1 MYHFSR
7 WKYWLVILVLVVG
20 TLFALPNVFGEG
32 PALQLSRN
40 DRVAMDAAAEQ
51 RVLGVLQGVKIT
63 PEVSYLQ
70 KDRLVLRFADEDQ
83 RVAARDAILKGTS
96 GDYLVAL
103 SSVPRTP
110 EWMRIVGLKPMS
122 LGLDLRGGVHFV
134 YEVDIQGALTQAV
147 ERLERDARTTLR
159 DKRIPYG
166 AVTSEGVTSV
176 SASAP
181 GALRPG
187 LTNVAAVRVVLRNP
201 SDVQAAMDALKAPDG
216 SLQITSGEDNGATYV
231 EIRMSPTE
239 IKRRQ
244 DVAIEQN
251 ITTLRNRVDELGI
264 AEPIVTRQASNRIV
278 VQLPGVQDPNEAIRV
293 LGATATLEFRL
304 VDEANNPYEA
314 EQSKRIPIGS
324 KLYYMRPQVGP
335 NGQPVPQ
342 QQRRPILLKRD
353 VIATGEQLTDANSS
367 IDTQEGMPQVNVKLD
382 ARGGQAMLNATKDN
396 VGKRMAVVYISKK
409 QLAQGEQCKGVRTGA
424 ICTEEEVISA
434 ATIQSVLSSSFRIT
448 GLQAAE
454 ARELALL
461 LRSGALAAP
470 QTIVEQR
477 SVGPS
482 LGADNIRRG
491 WHAMAVGLVL
501 TFAFMAMY
509 YRAFGWIANAVLAA
523 NLVLTV
529 GLLSML
535 QASLSLPG
543 IAAVVFHLGIAVDA
557 NILIYERIREELR
570 AGNSPLSAIN
580 AGFEKAFATIADSN
594 VTTLIAGVVLFAF
607 GTGTIRSFAI
617 VMTLGI
623 LTSLFTSVVGSRALV
638 HAIWGRRPRLAYLP
652 I

>member
-1 MYHFSR
+1 MYQFSR
-7 WKYWLVILVLVVG
+7 WKYWLVIMVVVVG
-20 TLFALPNVFGEG
+20 TLFALPNVFGTG

-40 DRVAMDAAAEQ
+40 DRVAMDDAGVK
-51 RVLGVLQGVKIT
+51 RVLGVLEAAKAA
-63 PEVSYLQ
+63 PEASYLE
-70 KDRLVLRFADEDQ
+70 KDRLVLRFADPQ
-83 RVAARDAILKGTS
+83 LQAAAREAIIKGTS

-103 SSVPRTP
+103 SDVPRTP
-110 EWMRIVGLKPMS
+110 NWMRRVGLKPMS

-134 YEVDIQGALTQAV
+134 YEVDVKGALVQAA
-147 ERLERDARTTLR
+147 ERMERDVRTSLR
-159 DKRIPYG
+159 DKRIPYA
-166 AVTSEGVTSV
+166 AVTTGKDSDTAG
-176 SASAP
+176 
-181 GALRPG
+181 RDY
-187 LTNVAAVRVVLRNP
+187 VRVVLRNA
-201 SDVQAAMDALKAPDG
+201 SDLQAAMDALKAPDG
-216 SLQITSGEDNGATYV
+216 SLQVTSGEGADGSYV
-231 EIRMSPTE
+231 EMRMTPAE
-239 IKRRQ
+239 LKRRQ

-304 VDEANNPYEA
+304 VDENNNPYEA
-314 EQSKRIPIGS
+314 ESNKRIPIGS
-324 KLYYMRPQVGP
+324 KLYKER
-335 NGQPVPQ
+335 NG
-342 QQRRPILLKRD
+342 RPILLKRE
-353 VIATGEQLTDANSS
+353 VIATGEQLTDASS
-367 IDTQEGMPQVNVKLD
+367 SFQEGQPQVNVKLD
-382 ARGGQAMLNATKDN
+382 ARGGQSMLNATKDN
-396 VGKRMAVVYISKK
+396 VGKRMAVVYIAKK
-409 QLAQGEQCKGVRTGA
+409 QLAEGEQCKGVRTGA
-424 ICTEEEVISA
+424 ICTEEDVISA

-448 GLQAAE
+448 GLQATE

-477 SVGPS
+477 SVGPT
-482 LGADNIRRG
+482 LGADNIKRG
-491 WHAMAVGLVL
+491 WHALAVGLLL

-529 GLLSML
+529 GLLSLL

-638 HAIWGRRPRLAYLP
+638 HWIWGRRTRLAHLP